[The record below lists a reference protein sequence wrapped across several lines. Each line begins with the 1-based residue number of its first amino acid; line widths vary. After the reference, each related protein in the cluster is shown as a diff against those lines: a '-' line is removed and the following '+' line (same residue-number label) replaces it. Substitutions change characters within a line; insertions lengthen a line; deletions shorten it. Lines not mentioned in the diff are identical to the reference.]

1 MGPFLA
7 KDLLILWRDRKD
19 MVLSLITPVIIVLVL
34 GYTTSSWIEKSNDTL
49 QMTVAIVS
57 EDNETAGLAQFRES
71 LFSSSISEKALAL
84 LSTQAEQLMPV
95 HLLGQI
101 LNSVEFVKIIELDD
115 ETARQHLHDE
125 EITAIITIPEHFTQT
140 ALNKMLLNVGNG
152 AALSLTAD
160 NHSSLRVD
168 VLQDVLN
175 GFTQTLN
182 LQTAIDLA
190 RGEPTESLVQAETTA
205 SYGGRETVEGVA
217 MLTSFQYYA
226 IAISIMFA
234 MFVSS
239 GSAMKAITEKREQ
252 VFQRILLS
260 GSHPLR
266 YLAGKVG
273 STFVIAWMQ
282 LSVLILLSHFIFNLF
297 PGRSLH
303 FWLGMALI
311 TIMFSLTTAA
321 LSAMFTS
328 LSFRV
333 NDAAAN
339 GLFTL
344 ILGVLG
350 TIGGSFVPLYILP
363 DWLKQVGEW
372 TPNGLALSVFIQ
384 WIQEDSLTLLP
395 LPFLKLVIFTIA
407 IIMLGSWIFPR
418 RGRI

>member
-71 LFSSSISEKALAL
+71 LVSSSIPEKTQAS

-95 HLLGQI
+95 HLLDQMLSG
-101 LNSVEFVKIIELDD
+101 VEFVKIIELDD
-115 ETARQHLHDE
+115 KTARQHLQDE

-160 NHSSLRVD
+160 NRSSLRVD
-168 VLQDVLN
+168 VLQDILN

-190 RGEPTESLVQAETTA
+190 RGEPPELLVQAETTA

-234 MFVSS
+234 MFVSM
-239 GSAMKAITEKREQ
+239 ATAIKAITEKREQ

-395 LPFLKLVIFTIA
+395 LPFLKLVIFSIA